1 MYNNNM
7 NSPKQGTTVVVKKGM
22 GFFTSFLVILGL
34 CCLCSCLSSMWTTA
48 KGVSAVS
55 SAVENSHKKKTVG
68 PIIKDVEV
76 IDVSNESS
84 FESSVEV
91 KGENVTKKAAK
102 IGVYNNCDC
111 ESDSIYSVNLS
122 SGANIDGFGGDFF
135 AYNSNPEDQWKCVKG
150 ENVTISD
157 YEHSYKGTLNGDK
170 TEGVMNLMEYNLDN
184 NPIKVG
190 CGAGE
195 DFKTEKLK
203 FKWNVRE

>member
-1 MYNNNM
+1 MGHDYDRCLFFAFRHFDDFLYHHFVPQVRWIEPAVRKHNGFHIIIYMYNNNM

-22 GFFTSFLVILGL
+22 GFFTSFVVILGL

-55 SAVENSHKKKTVG
+55 SAAENSHKKKTVG

-84 FESSVEV
+84 FESSVE
-91 KGENVTKKAAK
+91 
-102 IGVYNNCDC
+102 
-111 ESDSIYSVNLS
+111 
-122 SGANIDGFGGDFF
+122 
-135 AYNSNPEDQWKCVKG
+135 VKG

>member
-1 MYNNNM
+1 M
-7 NSPKQGTTVVVKKGM
+7 NSPTQGTVVVKKGM
-22 GFFTSFLVILGL
+22 GFFTSFFVILGL

-55 SAVENSHKKKTVG
+55 SAVKNLPKKKTAG

-76 IDVSNESS
+76 VDVSNESS

-91 KGENVTKKAAK
+91 KGENLSKKEAK
-102 IGVYNNCDC
+102 LYIYNNCDC
-111 ESDSIYSVNLS
+111 ESNILHSVLLDSNFSLDSTGEVDIKK
-122 SGANIDGFGGDFF
+122 
-135 AYNSNPEDQWKCVKG
+135 EDQWKCIKG
-150 ENVTISD
+150 ENVTIRD

-170 TEGVMNLMEYNLDN
+170 TEGVMNLREYNLD

-190 CGAGE
+190 CNPGE